1 MPKTGGSCRPPY
13 WPNVESRAA
22 REVPG
27 HLGQGGWSRGLGALL
42 PGCLPPSSAGVY
54 VFPAAWLGSEA
65 MKGEVTTWLQPLL
78 KANRV
83 LTACQAH

>member
-1 MPKTGGSCRPPY
+1 MPKTGGSCRTPH
-13 WPNVESRAA
+13 WPNVESRIA

-27 HLGQGGWSRGLGALL
+27 HLGQGGWSRGLSA
-42 PGCLPPSSAGVY
+42 PPSLAACRPARL
-54 VFPAAWLGSEA
+54 VFTCSLRFGWAEA
-65 MKGEVTTWLQPLL
+65 VKGEVTTWLQPLL